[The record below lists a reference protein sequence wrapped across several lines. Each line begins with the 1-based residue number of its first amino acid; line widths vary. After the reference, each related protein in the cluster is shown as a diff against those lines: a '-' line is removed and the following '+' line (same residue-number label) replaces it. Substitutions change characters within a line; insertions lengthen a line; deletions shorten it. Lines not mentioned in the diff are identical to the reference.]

1 MENTLSFSEDSKG
14 WTSFFS
20 FIPEK
25 MIGMNSYFYTF
36 KNGNL
41 YRHNSNE
48 LRNNFYG
55 IQYNSKITGVFNIE
69 NGTVK
74 NFKTISLNSDDSWDC
89 NVITDLDTGF
99 IDKSYFTLKE
109 GDYFGYLRRYA
120 SDDNLSMRSAQ
131 GIGGVSTVNSVNPSA
146 VVLNF
151 SFGIGSIINVGDV
164 AYKNNA
170 GALMKL
176 GPITAI
182 SNNSITI
189 NTTVTG
195 GNIPLVSDYVL
206 CLKDSTAESYGAR
219 GYYMQ
224 FELENNNTSRVELF
238 SVGSSIFKS
247 YP

>member
-1 MENTLSFSEDSKG
+1 MAYTLSFSESSKG

-20 FIPEK
+20 FIPEM

-36 KNGNL
+36 KGGNL
-41 YRHNSNE
+41 YKHNSNE

-55 IQYNSKITGVFNIE
+55 VQYSSKLTSVFNIE
-69 NGTVK
+69 TASVK
-74 NFKTISLNSDDSWDC
+74 NFKTMSLNSDDSWDC
-89 NVITDLDTGF
+89 NIVTDLATGF

-109 GDYFGYLRRYA
+109 GDYFAYIRRY
-120 SDDNLSMRSAQ
+120 DTDIDLSMRSAQ
-131 GIGGVSTVNSVNPSA
+131 GIGGTTAVNSSTPSA
-146 VVLNF
+146 VLVTFPF
-151 SFGIGSIINVGDV
+151 SVGSIISVGDI

-170 GALMKL
+170 GALLKL

-182 SNNSITI
+182 STNSITI

-195 GNIPLVSDYVL
+195 GNIPSVSNYIL
-206 CLKDSTAESYGAR
+206 CIKNSTAESYGAM

-224 FELENNNTSRVELF
+224 FELENNNTSRVEMF
-238 SVGSSIFKS
+238 SVASSIFKS

>member
-1 MENTLSFSEDSKG
+1 MAYTLSFSEASKG

-20 FIPEK
+20 FIPEM

-36 KNGNL
+36 KGGNL
-41 YRHNSNE
+41 YKHNSNE

-55 IQYNSKITGVFNIE
+55 VQYNSKLTSVFNIE
-69 NGTVK
+69 TASVK
-74 NFKTISLNSDDSWDC
+74 NFKTMSLNSDDSWDC
-89 NVITDLDTGF
+89 NIVTDLATGF

-109 GDYFGYLRRYA
+109 GDYFAYIRRY
-120 SDDNLSMRSAQ
+120 DTDIDLSMRSAQ
-131 GIGGVSTVNSVNPSA
+131 GIGGTTAVNSSTPSA
-146 VVLNF
+146 VLVTFPF
-151 SFGIGSIINVGDV
+151 SVGSIISVGDI

-170 GALMKL
+170 GALLKL

-182 SNNSITI
+182 SSNSITI

-195 GNIPLVSDYVL
+195 GNIPSVSNYIL
-206 CLKDSTAESYGAR
+206 CIKNSTAESYGAM

-224 FELENNNTSRVELF
+224 FELENNNTSRVEMF
-238 SVGSSIFKS
+238 SVASSIFKS

>member
-1 MENTLSFSEDSKG
+1 MAYTLSFSEDSKG

-41 YRHNSNE
+41 YRHNSNNT
-48 LRNNFYG
+48 RNNFYG
-55 IQYNSKITGVFNIE
+55 VQYNSKLTGVFNVE
-69 NGTVK
+69 NGMVK
-74 NFKTISLNSDDSWDC
+74 NFKTVSLNSDSAWDC
-89 NVITDLDTGF
+89 NIITDLDTGF

-109 GDYFGYLRRYA
+109 GDYFGYVRRYA

-131 GIGGVSTVNSVNPSA
+131 GIGNILSVNSTNPSA
-146 VVLNF
+146 VVMTF
-151 SFGIGSIINVGDV
+151 SFGIGSIINAGDTI
-164 AYKNNA
+164 YKNNA
-170 GALMKL
+170 GALLKL
-176 GPITAI
+176 GTIVSVST
-182 SNNSITI
+182 NSITI
-189 NTTVTG
+189 NTSITG
-195 GNIPLVSDYVL
+195 GNIPSASDYVL

-224 FELENNNTSRVELF
+224 FELENDNTSRVELF

>member
-1 MENTLSFSEDSKG
+1 MAYTLSFSEASKG

-20 FIPEK
+20 FIPEM

-36 KNGNL
+36 KGGNL
-41 YRHNSNE
+41 YKHNSNE

-55 IQYNSKITGVFNIE
+55 VQYNSKLTSVFNIE
-69 NGTVK
+69 TASVK

-89 NVITDLDTGF
+89 NIVTDLATGF

-109 GDYFGYLRRYA
+109 GDYFAYIRRY
-120 SDDNLSMRSAQ
+120 DTDIDLSMRSAQ
-131 GIGGVSTVNSVNPSA
+131 GIGGTTAVNSSTPSA
-146 VVLNF
+146 VLVTFPF
-151 SFGIGSIINVGDV
+151 SVGSIISVGDI

-170 GALMKL
+170 GALLKL

-182 SNNSITI
+182 STNSITI

-195 GNIPLVSDYVL
+195 GNIPSVSNYIL
-206 CLKDSTAESYGAR
+206 CIKNSTAESYGAM

-224 FELENNNTSRVELF
+224 FELENNNTSRVEMF
-238 SVGSSIFKS
+238 SVASSIFKS